1 MVGSEKHD
9 IERKVVTILR
19 ILNESSEPLGARVI
33 AQRFRDYGIYLGERA
48 VRYHLKIM
56 DERGLTRLIG
66 REGRLITQAGIEEL
80 RSALVSDKVGF
91 VITTIEALAVKTTFD
106 IQRQRGGVP
115 VNISLIPREQFA
127 EAKATMRGAFDA
139 GLCVS
144 KLVAVADGGEKLAGL
159 IIPEG
164 KIGLATICS
173 IVVNGAL
180 LRAGI
185 PMDSKFGGL
194 LQIKNREPLRFVEL
208 IQYTG
213 TSLDPSEIFITSRM
227 TSVKDVVTSG
237 EGKVLANFREI
248 PSICSQT
255 AEKVFAG
262 LGEAGIGGVMVIG
275 KISQPVCEVLVELNK
290 MGIVLIGGLNPVAA
304 AVEAGIEIESAA
316 MSGVMEYRDLISFDK
331 I

>member
-19 ILNESSEPLGARVI
+19 ILSESSEPLGARVI

-66 REGRLITQAGIEEL
+66 REGRLVTQAGIEEL

-115 VNISLIPREQFA
+115 VNVSLIPKERFV
-127 EAKATMRGAFDA
+127 EAKAVMKDAFDA

-144 KLVAVADGGEKLAGL
+144 KLVAVADEGERLAGL
-159 IIPEG
+159 IIPED

-180 LRAGI
+180 LRAGV

-227 TSVKDVVTSG
+227 TSVKDVVSSG

-255 AEKVFAG
+255 AEKVFTG
-262 LGEAGIGGVMVIG
+262 LGEAGIGGVLVVG
-275 KISQPVCEVLVELNK
+275 RISQPVCEVLVEMNK

-316 MSGVMEYRDLISFDK
+316 MSGVMEYRDLVSLY
-331 I
+331 